1 MNKIK
6 KYITDIPLLTTFA
19 FVLLAISYA
28 PVSDNLK
35 LLMLHIKYF
44 IHIVITIILI
54 IAYIRMR
61 KIAKRMGVRII
72 FTFLFLAAF
81 ISGIFTIYKTFIKIL
96 NNIG

>member
-6 KYITDIPLLTTFA
+6 RYITDIPLLTTFA

-28 PVSDNLK
+28 PAPDNLK

-44 IHIVITIILI
+44 SHIVITIILI

-81 ISGIFTIYKTFIKIL
+81 ISGIFTIYRTFIKIL